1 MTLEEEVRRAGTA
14 KEVLNNA
21 LFKEAVTEIEEALKH
36 ARLSSSIKDAE
47 FREKLWAQE
56 VALHSIVAK
65 LRSVIETGDLASE
78 QIRQQGLMEKAKK
91 LFSIN

>member
-1 MTLEEEVRRAGTA
+1 MTPEEEVRRAGTA
-14 KEVLNNA
+14 KEVLGNEI
-21 LFKEAVTEIEEALKH
+21 FKEAVADIEEALKH

-56 VALHSIVAK
+56 VALHSILAK
-65 LRSVIETGDLASE
+65 LRSVIETGELASE

-91 LFSIN
+91 LFRVN